1 MNHKTPMEHRISWR
15 GLTIK
20 VYREEE
26 VLYLCHWFIKETFNI
41 LVRMQW
47 HYVRD
52 VCVCVF
58 LSVGL
63 NLRPCH
69 TSRTLPRLRCTCEW
83 KSTPTGCSLPAILQS
98 VHRRLDATPTYWM
111 NEWMNKWECRSL
123 TCSQKPTGSQC
134 QTKRLMGK
142 LERKRNCSAVHSPW
156 RQSDGCGGGTLKLN
170 AFGSG
175 INSTYWYGKFKSLTL
190 FRFFRYR
197 QQS

>member
-1 MNHKTPMEHRISWR
+1 MPLIVSCNT
-15 GLTIK
+15 
-20 VYREEE
+20 
-26 VLYLCHWFIKETFNI
+26 KETFNI

-52 VCVCVF
+52 VCVCVCVF

-69 TSRTLPRLRCTCEW
+69 TSRTLPRPRCTCEW

-142 LERKRNCSAVHSPW
+142 LERKRNRSAVHSPW
-156 RQSDGCGGGTLKLN
+156 RQSDGCGGGLVVRWNWTHLAVELIPLTDMAN
-170 AFGSG
+170 SNRWHYFVFSDIGSKVSNNNNMQ
-175 INSTYWYGKFKSLTL
+175 IN
-190 FRFFRYR
+190 R
-197 QQS
+197 QLWIN